1 MSSFTIDRKGC
12 LVWFKSA
19 TEARDFSFKEDV
31 DFEDEFLFSA
41 RLTLTLL
48 VGMIVW

>member
-31 DFEDEFLFSA
+31 DFEEDLFSA